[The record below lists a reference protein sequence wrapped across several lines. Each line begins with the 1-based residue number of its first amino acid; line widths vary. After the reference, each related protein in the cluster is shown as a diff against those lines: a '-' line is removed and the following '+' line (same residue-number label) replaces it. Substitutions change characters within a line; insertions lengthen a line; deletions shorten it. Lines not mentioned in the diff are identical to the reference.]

1 MGADGSSIFNNV
13 AGASGAPPT
22 TSTLTPVSGTS
33 VTGGGTA
40 APPTTASTIGA
51 NTSSLAASPLPNQ
64 QVAPLT
70 PQQLQAM
77 NLTSA
82 LTPGTQGAADT
93 ALAENANIA
102 GGSLLSPS
110 GMNPQLQQYY
120 NAIAAPMVQNYQT
133 ATMPNILATE
143 AETGTLGSPGAS
155 QAMTAAQN
163 TLGQNLSNLGA
174 EIAEPAY
181 ATNVNA
187 TLSAGAQ
194 NPSLV
199 SGAYTP
205 ASQLAASGATSQN
218 QAQNVLNAGYNNAYS
233 QATWPYQELGMLG
246 SAFGNLGG
254 GGTTIST
261 GTLGG
266 GGSMK

>member
-1 MGADGSSIFNNV
+1 MGADAAELSSMFGGGSSIFNN
-13 AGASGAPPT
+13 ATSGTGTASASGAGGTPLT
-22 TSTLTPVSGTS
+22 TPTLTG
-33 VTGGGTA
+33 VTGGNTTTT
-40 APPTTASTIGA
+40 PTG
-51 NTSSLAASPLPNQ
+51 NTPTPAASPLPNQ

-77 NLTSA
+77 NLTGQV
-82 LTPGTQGAADT
+82 TPGAQTAANT
-93 ALAENANIA
+93 ALNENASIA

-133 ATMPNILATE
+133 AVAPNILAQA
-143 AETGTLGSPGAS
+143 AETGTLGSPGEN
-155 QAMTAAQN
+155 QAFTSAQN

-187 TLSAGAQ
+187 TLNAAGQ

-205 ASQLAASGATSQN
+205 ASQLAASGATAQN
-218 QAQNVLNAGYNNAYS
+218 QAQNVLTAGYNNAS
-233 QATWPYQELGMLG
+233 AQAELALSGIINVGVSLR
-246 SAFGNLGG
+246 
-254 GGTTIST
+254 
-261 GTLGG
+261 
-266 GGSMK
+266 

>member
-1 MGADGSSIFNNV
+1 MGADASSLSNMFG
-13 AGASGAPPT
+13 AGTSGATGAGGSPLT
-22 TSTLTPVSGTS
+22 TSTMTPLTGSSTLA
-33 VTGGGTA
+33 TGGNT
-40 APPTTASTIGA
+40 PTP
-51 NTSSLAASPLPNQ
+51 AASPLPNQ

-77 NLTSA
+77 QLTSSETG
-82 LTPGTQGAADT
+82 LTQGAANT
-93 ALAENANIA
+93 ALGENASIA
-102 GGSLLSPS
+102 GGSLLTPS

-120 NAIAAPMVQNYQT
+120 NAMAAPLTQNYET
-133 ATMPNILATE
+133 AVAPNILAQ
-143 AETGTLGSPGAS
+143 AAQTGTLGSPGEN
-155 QAMTAAQN
+155 QAFTSAEN

-181 ATNVNA
+181 STNVNA

-199 SGAYTP
+199 QGAYGP
-205 ASQLAASGATSQN
+205 AGQLAQSGATAQN
-218 QAQNVLNAGYNNAYS
+218 QAQNVLTAGYNNAYS
-233 QATWPYQELGMLG
+233 QAQWPYQELGMLG

-254 GGTTIST
+254 SGTTIST
-261 GTLGG
+261 GSLGG